1 MEEIV
6 LTEDILSGDF
16 TTDEVPFVKTRL
28 FKALRTALFYGVR
41 AGAAYCIA
49 QGLWYFTVSIN
60 GLARYSP
67 VAQTGMELTAIGIF
81 LVLYL
86 TGDED
91 V

>member
-1 MEEIV
+1 M
-6 LTEDILSGDF
+6 TEDILSGDF
-16 TTDEVPFVKTRL
+16 TTDDVPFMKTRL

-49 QGLWYFTVSIN
+49 RGFWYLAVSVN
-60 GLARYSP
+60 GLAQYSP
-67 VAQTGMELTAIGIF
+67 IAQTGMELLAIGIF
-81 LVLYL
+81 IVLYV